1 MDNIKT
7 NESEVVFYTGFSTLE
22 AFFNFF
28 GPAVNDLKYSKKQEE
43 SDKQN
48 CVENKRLQQRSLPPL
63 EEFFMTLVRL
73 RLGLFE
79 QDLAYMFGISQ
90 STASRIT
97 STWINFLYLKVKE
110 IPLWPPKEL
119 VKANMPREFKTRY
132 PTTRVILD
140 ATEIYVEQPRL
151 PELQQMT
158 FSNYKMIILI
168 KILLV
173 SHQMLL

>member
-1 MDNIKT
+1 MYGNTVHSVCTSPLQLHRGIST
-7 NESEVVFYTGFSTLE
+7 LVLLIYTGFPSFSTLE
-22 AFFNFF
+22 AFFNFLR
-28 GPAVNDLKYSKKQEE
+28 PAVNDLKYSKKQEE
-43 SDKQN
+43 SDMQN
-48 CVENKRLQQRSLPPL
+48 GVENKRLQQRSLPPL

-79 QDLAYMFGISQ
+79 QDLAYRFGISQ
-90 STASRIT
+90 STVSRIT

-140 ATEIYVEQPRL
+140 ATE
-151 PELQQMT
+151 
-158 FSNYKMIILI
+158 N
-168 KILLV
+168 
-173 SHQMLL
+173 